1 MVSGVWAENNVI
13 RGSDVFRFAVDI
25 HLIQGMLQG
34 DGFCVT
40 IKAQTVLM
48 VRLDSSRIWQV
59 VGAPKLNKSC
69 IPRAERDGLQEH
81 KPVGLVSP
89 HDTHD
94 LRTIAN
100 AYQT

>member
-1 MVSGVWAENNVI
+1 ML
-13 RGSDVFRFAVDI
+13 RFAVDI

-69 IPRAERDGLQEH
+69 ILRSKE
-81 KPVGLVSP
+81 KVGRNINLWVLCRLI
-89 HDTHD
+89 THM
-94 LRTIAN
+94 I
-100 AYQT
+100 